1 MKSLA
6 LLSLAAAALVLS
18 TVGCAKHYTL
28 DNDFGAT
35 PAYSSTERYQQIY
48 RAWDYDGKQAMDD
61 IDSVLLLRPP
71 SHLTKWDVQ

>member
-6 LLSLAAAALVLS
+6 MLSLAVAALTLS
-18 TVGCAKHYTL
+18 TGCAKHYTL

-48 RAWDYDGKQAMDD
+48 RGWDYDGKQMMDD
-61 IDSVLLLRPP
+61 IDHALLLRPAG
-71 SHLTKWDVQ
+71 HLTKWNIQ